1 MNEKEYNGWTN
12 YETWNVNLHLDEMY
26 QRIANEHTLLSTYHL
41 GQLLKDGRVRAKE
54 GLEEAFEN
62 GIADRTLKR
71 ARKKLGIKATRIGIA
86 GESKR
91 KGEWWWSMP
100 PIKGANEGVSDGAD

>member
-41 GQLLKDGRVRAKE
+41 GQLLKDTTWDLAEEIAPDAVR
-54 GLEEAFEN
+54 G
-62 GIADRTLKR
+62 
-71 ARKKLGIKATRIGIA
+71 A
-86 GESKR
+86 GF
-91 KGEWWWSMP
+91 
-100 PIKGANEGVSDGAD
+100 VSDLFTAGLGEVNWYEIAEHYVEELELA